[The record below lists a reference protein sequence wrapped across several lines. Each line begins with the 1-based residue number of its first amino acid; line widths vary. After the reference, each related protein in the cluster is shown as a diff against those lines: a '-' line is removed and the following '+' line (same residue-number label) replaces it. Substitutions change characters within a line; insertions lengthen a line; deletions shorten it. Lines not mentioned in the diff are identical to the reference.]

1 MFRTAMMMLCTV
13 WALCTFLRTLPA
25 PDASPGMTAVCSVT
39 ESVSPD
45 GADAVHGHGIVIPV
59 RKYTPRSTM
68 PTGIPGIAVRTT
80 AEQPL
85 PADVAA
91 DDVLRALH
99 RTNGAERFSV
109 MLHHRLL
116 HTQFERTAANDAMIL

>member
-1 MFRTAMMMLCTV
+1 MIRTAMMMLCTV
-13 WALCTFLRTLPA
+13 WALCTFLRTLPV
-25 PDASPGMTAVCSVT
+25 PDGCYGMTAVCSVSAAACPAASD
-39 ESVSPD
+39 ESQE
-45 GADAVHGHGIVIPV
+45 HGIVIPV

-68 PTGIPGIAVRTT
+68 PAGIPSPALRT
-80 AEQPL
+80 AGEHSM
-85 PADVAA
+85 PADIAG

-116 HTQFERTAANDAMIL
+116 HTQFERTAANDAMIV